1 MAGTARNWLIGC
13 GVGCGLVLLFAIG
26 LGTAGFFGVKNVIR
40 RAERLDAASD
50 SLATRFGAAESWSP
64 PADGSLPP
72 GRIEA
77 FLEARRLM
85 TAEREQA
92 AQTFA
97 VLDGKGGVTAK
108 VSAGVSLVPHVLSLI
123 EARDRAL
130 LQAGIGP
137 GEYRFLYSVGFFGL
151 LGKDPGDGPGFMVS
165 SRDGERRGGDWSIGS
180 RGGDGDGGGDPE
192 ETRRRRAGD
201 VRETLNR
208 LQRESLRGQLAAL
221 DAGGVAAPAGWR
233 EQLAAE
239 VAALEAEPRRL
250 AWEQG
255 LPAPLRAALEPFRE
269 RLEASYEPMTG
280 ALELGLEGER

>member
-1 MAGTARNWLIGC
+1 MASTARNWLIGC
-13 GVGCGLVLLFAIG
+13 GVGCGVVVLFAVG

-50 SLATRFGAAESWSP
+50 SLAARFGAAESWTP
-64 PADGSLPP
+64 PADGSLAP
-72 GRIEA
+72 GRVEA

-85 TAEREQA
+85 AAEREQA
-92 AQTFA
+92 AKTFA

-130 LQAGIGP
+130 LEAGMGP

-151 LGKDPGDGPGFMVS
+151 LGKDPGDGPGFVIS
-165 SRDGERRGGDWSIGS
+165 SRDGEGRGGDWSIGS
-180 RGGDGDGGGDPE
+180 RDGNDGDPE

-208 LQRESLRGQLAAL
+208 LQREGLRAQLATL
-221 DAGGVAAPAGWR
+221 DAGGVAAPPGWR
-233 EQLAAE
+233 AQLAAE
-239 VAALEAEPRRL
+239 VAALDAEPRRL

-255 LPAPLRAALEPFRE
+255 LPAPLRAALEPFRD
-269 RLEASYEPMTG
+269 RLEASYEPLTG